1 MAGYRGPIFDMDVHH
16 YPLSDREL
24 LPYFSKEWLPYAE
37 EVLAAPPKSG
47 REILPLWN
55 PPFHFQNPLIAY
67 EGIDRL
73 KFADPEPKHGKPY
86 DQYIADTL
94 DVHGDQGFGIALSYN
109 VGQFGT
115 FMNPSYA
122 AEVARA
128 TNDWN
133 IDTWLSLGDDRLWGE
148 VATADNVPEAA
159 AAEIRRV
166 GAHDRIRGVCL
177 GANGLGRPTGD
188 PVRDPIFAAANEM
201 DLAVS
206 WHPFPSDRPNRQIT
220 HTGGLAGSIEYMALM
235 GQALP
240 NYISSL
246 IVNGT
251 FEKFPDLRFVFRET
265 GVLWL
270 PAVIWKLDSMYEQLK
285 AESPWVKRWPSEYI
299 HDHMTFCTQPLEEA
313 PDGASRSGDVL
324 GKVDWIE
331 DVLCFSTDYPHAIA
345 YDEVQWVAKHLP
357 ESWHRKVFCDNAC
370 AAYRIPT
377 PAADDRVAA

>member
-1 MAGYRGPIFDMDVHH
+1 MAGYLGPIFDMDVHH
-16 YPLSDREL
+16 YPRSDREL
-24 LPYFSKEWLPYAE
+24 LPYFPPEWRAYADA
-37 EVLAAPPKSG
+37 VLEYTPKNA
-47 REILPLWN
+47 RDVLPLWN
-55 PPFHFQNPLIAY
+55 PSLHFHNPLIAY

-73 KFADPEPKHGKPY
+73 KFAEPEPKYGQPY
-86 DQYIADTL
+86 DQYIADAI
-94 DVHGDQGFGIALSYN
+94 DVYGGQGYGVALSFN

-115 FMNPSYA
+115 FPNPHYA
-122 AEVARA
+122 EAVAKA

-133 IDTWLSLGDDRLWGE
+133 IDTWLSLGDDRLWSE
-148 VATADNVPEAA
+148 VAIPENLPEAA

-166 GAHDRIRGVCL
+166 GGHERIRGVCL

-188 PVRDPIFAAANEM
+188 PVRDPIFAAAAEL

-220 HTGGLAGSIEYMALM
+220 HTGGMSGSIEYLAMM

-240 NYISSL
+240 NYVSSL

-251 FEKFPDLRFVFRET
+251 FEKFPDLRIVFRET

-270 PAVIWKLDSMYEQLK
+270 PSVIWQLDAMYEQLK
-285 AESPWVKRWPSEYI
+285 AESPWVKKWPSEYI
-299 HDHMTFCTQPLEEA
+299 HEHMTFCTQPLEEA
-313 PDGASRSGDVL
+313 PDGPRLSGQVL
-324 GKVDWIE
+324 GAVDWIE

-370 AAYRIPT
+370 DAYRIARP
-377 PAADDRVAA
+377 PVEPPVMA